1 MTAKQAAAIRQKIV
15 DYCEWGIANTAKI
28 HYAQVRPMPNQ
39 PKKLPLITDCSGFA
53 TLAYKS
59 AGAPDPN
66 RVGYNGTGYTGTLMT
81 KGVKVKVPQ
90 PGDLIFYGNWPGHHV
105 VVFMYVWH
113 GAWVVCSHGQ
123 EIGPLRVLQHREEV
137 VQGLPR
143 TIRSYLPRK

>member
-1 MTAKQAAAIRQKIV
+1 MATVREKIV
-15 DYCEWGIANTAKI
+15 EYCEWGITNATKI
-28 HYAQVRPMPNQ
+28 HYAQVRPIPVST

-66 RVGYNGTGYTGTLMT
+66 GNSYSGQGFTGTLMRHG
-81 KGVKVKVPQ
+81 KLVKVPA
-90 PGDLIFYGNWPGHHV
+90 PGDLIIYGAFPGHHV

-123 EIGPLRVLQHREEV
+123 EIGPLRVLQHTEEIA
-137 VQGLPR
+137 QPAGR
-143 TIRSYLPRK
+143 MIRSYLPRK